1 MSDKK
6 LIVFVKNPEEGKV
19 KTRLAKTVGDAEALN
34 IYRILIAY
42 TREQLMKVNA
52 EKEISYSEHV
62 IENDEWDNEVFS
74 KTNQSGNGLGDRMR
88 NAFQKGFQGQ
98 NFERIVL
105 IGSDCAELTHEIID
119 QAFESLD
126 NVDVVIGPALD
137 GGYYLI
143 GMRKYI
149 PALFDEIDWSTSK
162 VFDQTLTRIQDEQA
176 SYNILKQLRD
186 VDDIEDWEKVRTKL
200 SGSWS
205 V

>member
-42 TREQLMKVNA
+42 TREQLMKINA

-74 KTNQSGNGLGDRMR
+74 KSNQSGTGLGDRMR